1 MTSERILV
9 EWILG
14 QFQKCGYEDDWQKE
28 RFSVLGNTDCGHS
41 HADLDFIFFW
51 KIYDRWSFARQS
63 GKVFGQ
69 LCRLAGGGPK
79 MVRSMAAISPDHAEH
94 LKDAVEKKVLSP
106 EILQEPFAQV
116 RGGWQVL
123 GCAVKAAKQ
132 LHGLY
137 PDEETSYIGR
147 WLATFICNKQWAG
160 NYEDLVHCINGEVEE
175 ATRDLKDAW
184 QALPFVAQG
193 FLEQKLVNPP
203 GVHLSGTGP
212 SVVSY
217 FFRDWIDVTPLW
229 KYMWKHD
236 KTNENFWRLASQI
249 LEPTQMGPQG
259 NDIRAVLSFLTS
271 HLSRKEL
278 EDGALARVNTAVY
291 RVMSDYG
298 KGWKEQVGLELR
310 RLQQGEG

>member
-1 MTSERILV
+1 MTDKRVLV
-9 EWILG
+9 DWLLDAFESRYKDEW
-14 QFQKCGYEDDWQKE
+14 QEE
-28 RFSVLGNTDCGHS
+28 RFSVLGNADCGHP

-51 KIYDRWSFARQS
+51 KIYDQWWFARQS

-79 MVRSMAAISPDHAEH
+79 MVRSMAAISPDYAEH

-123 GCAVKAAKQ
+123 GWAVRAAKQ

-137 PDEETSYIGR
+137 GVEETSYIGQ
-147 WLATFICNKQWAG
+147 WLAQFICNKQWTG
-160 NYEDLVHCINGEVEE
+160 NWQDLVDCINREIEE
-175 ATRDLKDAW
+175 ATRDLKDDW
-184 QALPFVAQG
+184 QNLPFAAKG
-193 FLEQKLVNPP
+193 FLEQKILNPP
-203 GVHLSGTGP
+203 KVHLTGTGP
-212 SVVSY
+212 NVISF

-236 KTNENFWRLASQI
+236 KTNENFWDLASQI
-249 LEPTQMGPQG
+249 LGPSQMGPQG
-259 NDIRAVLSFLTS
+259 NDIRAVLTFLTS
-271 HLSRKEL
+271 RLSRRQL
-278 EDGALARVNTAVY
+278 EGGALPRINTAVY

-298 KGWKEQVGLELR
+298 REWQEQVRLELR
-310 RLQQGEG
+310 GLQQGKR

>member
-1 MTSERILV
+1 MSDKRVLV
-9 EWILG
+9 DWLLNVFES
-14 QFQKCGYEDDWQKE
+14 KYKNEWQKE
-28 RFSVLGNTDCGHS
+28 RFSVLGDADCGHS
-41 HADLDFIFFW
+41 DADLDFIFFW

-94 LKDAVEKKVLSP
+94 LKDAAEKKVLSP

-137 PDEETSYIGR
+137 GVEETSYIGQ
-147 WLATFICNKQWAG
+147 WLAQFICNKQWTGNWQDLVDCINREIGQAIRDFRG
-160 NYEDLVHCINGEVEE
+160 NYQML
-175 ATRDLKDAW
+175 
-184 QALPFVAQG
+184 
-193 FLEQKLVNPP
+193 
-203 GVHLSGTGP
+203 P
-212 SVVSY
+212 SVTRKFLDEKLLSPSEAHLFGSGPETLSY

-236 KTNENFWRLASQI
+236 KTNENFWDLASQI
-249 LEPTQMGPQG
+249 LGPSQMGPQG
-259 NDIRAVLSFLTS
+259 NDERAVLSFLTS
-271 HLSRKEL
+271 RLSRKEL
-278 EDGALARVNTAVY
+278 ESGALAGVNTAVY

-298 KGWKEQVGLELR
+298 RGWKEQVRLQLQ
-310 RLQQGEG
+310 RLQQGEE